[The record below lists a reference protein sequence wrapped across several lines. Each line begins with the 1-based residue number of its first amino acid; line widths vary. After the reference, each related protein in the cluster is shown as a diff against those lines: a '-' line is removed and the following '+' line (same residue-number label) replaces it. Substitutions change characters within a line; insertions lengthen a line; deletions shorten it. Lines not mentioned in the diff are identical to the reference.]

1 MERIITY
8 DLHHKDTSD
17 YEDLYEVFKTLNSK
31 QLTES
36 SYVINTS
43 LKQKEIIE
51 MIQKVIYSDDKVYYI
66 SVDGET
72 GKIFYTKI

>member
-8 DLHHKDTSD
+8 DLHHKETTN
-17 YEDLYEVFKTLNSK
+17 YEELYEVFKKLNGK

-43 LKQKEIIE
+43 LVQKEIVA
-51 MIQKVIYSDDKVYYI
+51 MIKNVIFKDDKVYYI
-66 SVDGET
+66 SVDINHKLYYS
-72 GKIFYTKI
+72 KI